1 MVEVREDKGL
11 KVNGLWE
18 RAKVV
23 VEISWGK
30 WLKKRTGGLRFL
42 VTK

>member
-18 RAKVV
+18 RAKVK
-23 VEISWGK
+23 VEVSWGK
-30 WLKKRTGGLRFL
+30 WLWVRAGGLRFL

>member
-1 MVEVREDKGL
+1 MVAAKGCNL
-11 KVNGLWE
+11 LEGNGLSNG
-18 RAKVV
+18 AKVM

-30 WLKKRTGGLRFL
+30 WLWVRAGGLRFL

>member
-11 KVNGLWE
+11 RVNGLANG
-18 RAKVV
+18 AKVM
-23 VEISWGK
+23 VEVREGK
-30 WLKKRTGGLRFL
+30 WLWVRAGGLRFL